1 MIDDGLLLLPFLFVV
16 IVFLVI
22 PGFRIVM
29 QYQKGIV
36 FTLGRYT
43 STRDPG
49 LRWFVPYIQTME
61 KIDMRIMTV
70 DVPKQEVMTKDN
82 IPVNINAV
90 VYFRV
95 KDPEKA
101 VVEISDYVLAVI
113 QQSQSALKDVVG
125 TNDLDTILSER
136 KRIGDEIKSIV
147 DMATDKW
154 GVDIDAINVQEIELP
169 EDMKRAMAKQAE
181 AERNRRAMIISAQ
194 GEVESAKKMLEAAQ
208 TLEQSPVT
216 IQLKTL
222 QTMKDISSSQSQT
235 IAMFPVELVNLL
247 GGKKPN
253 S

>member
-1 MIDDGLLLLPFLFVV
+1 MEFFITVFPILL
-16 IVFLVI
+16 VFIAFIVI
-22 PGFRIVM
+22 PGFRVVM

-43 STRDPG
+43 STRNPG
-49 LRWFVPYIQTME
+49 LRWFVPCIQTMQ

-95 KDPEKA
+95 SNPENA

-113 QQSQSALKDVVG
+113 QQSQSALKDVIG

-136 KRIGDEIKSIV
+136 KRIGVEIKNIV
-147 DMATDKW
+147 DQATEKW
-154 GVDIDAINVQEIELP
+154 GVDIEAINVQEIELP

-181 AERNRRAMIISAQ
+181 AERNRRAMVIAAQ
-194 GEVESAKKMLEAAQ
+194 GEVESAQKMLEAAK
-208 TLEQSPVT
+208 TLEQSSVT

-222 QTMKDISSSQSQT
+222 QTIKDISSSQSQT
-235 IAMFPVELVNLL
+235 VALFPVEIMNLL
-247 GGKKPN
+247 GKK
-253 S
+253 